1 MHKLATDGVVNLC
14 KGGLISLVHPF
25 YCFLRIH
32 HPGISPNTEDLPQT
46 NELWRFFTTVF
57 LSRNYKEFAWWR
69 KNRVWWCDGVIAWS
83 AWWCNRCYRL
93 KVGVLAGCTK
103 DETYGGNNKPYSPF
117 TLAQCTEWMKIH
129 WTLLIGPAFQPFSTG
144 PRGNET
150 NLWFNPEISDCP
162 DSNLM
167 VS

>member
-1 MHKLATDGVVNLC
+1 MIHPLIWVSLASFIVFWEFITPV
-14 KGGLISLVHPF
+14 SLQILRI
-25 YCFLRIH
+25 FLRLMNY
-32 HPGISPNTEDLPQT
+32 GV
-46 NELWRFFTTVF
+46 FFTTVF

-103 DETYGGNNKPYSPF
+103 DETYGGNDKPYSPF
-117 TLAQCTEWMKIH
+117 TLAQCTEWKKIH